1 MEDINNVDRIELLMV
16 DLMSAI
22 NNIEEELYI
31 NYYTDN
37 LSEAILDNIRNNA
50 QLLENYYFDVL
61 RKEN

>member
-31 NYYTDN
+31 NNCTDN
-37 LSEAILDNIRNNA
+37 LTEAILYNIRNNT
-50 QLLENYYFDVL
+50 QLLENYYFDIL

>member
-31 NYYTDN
+31 NNCTDN
-37 LSEAILDNIRNNA
+37 LTEAILYNIRNNS
-50 QLLENYYFDVL
+50 QLLENYYFDIL